1 MKRIL
6 LIITLICIVTVS
18 NSYNFPSK
26 RSGQRTPAY
35 NHKTLEVMY
44 DSKQRP
50 HKIVI
55 YSGIYQMA
63 AIDLDANTYS
73 NR

>member
-1 MKRIL
+1 MKRML
-6 LIITLICIVTVS
+6 LIITLICVVIVS

-26 RSGQRTPAY
+26 CSGQRTPAY

-50 HKIVI
+50 HKIVV
-55 YSGIYQMA
+55 YSDIYQMA
-63 AIDLDANTYS
+63 AIDLHANTYS